1 MMLSFQVIREGRV
14 IQICCDDQGIDA
26 LIAVLIRLRGSGSH
40 DHIWAQSAG
49 GKNAILNE
57 EDPFGEATIKE
68 VIITHGGD
76 PAIRPKQM

>member
-26 LIAVLIRLRGSGSH
+26 LIAVLAELRGSGSH
-40 DHIWAQSAG
+40 VHIWARSAG
-49 GKNAILNE
+49 GKGAILNE
-57 EDPFGEATIKE
+57 EDPFGEEVIKE

-76 PAIRPKQM
+76 PSPTK

>member
-1 MMLSFQVIREGRV
+1 MLSFQVIREGRV
-14 IQICCDDQGIDA
+14 IQIYCDDQGIDA
-26 LIAVLIRLRGSGSH
+26 LIAVLTQLRGSGSH

-57 EDPFGEATIKE
+57 ENPFGEEVIKE

-76 PAIRPKQM
+76 